1 MVVEDLKPAS
11 VYIFQVK
18 QSLKHEKI
26 QIFRNSKI
34 TQISEIRGGKG
45 TLQIFQC
52 LYLDILRYRCEPGR
66 RRATARSAGVL
77 NSRPA
82 LTVSASDG
90 AASITDG
97 RCVFVCLIP
106 PLLFLQ

>member
-34 TQISEIRGGKG
+34 TQISLKLEEVKEHCKDFSVYIWTCYVTGASQDVGG
-45 TLQIFQC
+45 
-52 LYLDILRYRCEPGR
+52 LRR
-66 RRATARSAGVL
+66 VQ
-77 NSRPA
+77 PA
-82 LTVSASDG
+82 
-90 AASITDG
+90 
-97 RCVFVCLIP
+97 F
-106 PLLFLQ
+106 